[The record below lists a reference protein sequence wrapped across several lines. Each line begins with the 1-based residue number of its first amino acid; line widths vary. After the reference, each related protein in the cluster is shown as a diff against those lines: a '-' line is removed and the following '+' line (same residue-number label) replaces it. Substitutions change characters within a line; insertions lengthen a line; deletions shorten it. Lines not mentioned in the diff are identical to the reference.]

1 MRDWLQL
8 IPTIVTAVAGLAG
21 LLGLAKYLIEPWYSA
36 RALRR
41 KYATALWIACSDLH
55 IHLDRIRKQMGVG
68 DSRTSNASEDPPKRL
83 ARESRLVRER
93 GVLHHHHGIQ
103 DRSSLG
109 VASNLSA
116 RAALPA
122 VCGEPELPVTALRT
136 RRRAKSSISTNTCF
150 WYDYLDAVGDRLV
163 SQLGAVGSG
172 GSLAP
177 MSFAEFCQRYATDQH
192 FLLFYDQ
199 AHRYIHLIG
208 DGQRPYIESMEKVL
222 ESLKKVMG
230 FLERQR
236 FLPGFEVRRP
246 EISGDEIARTVEPQ
260 PGPGAQPG

>member
-8 IPTIVTAVAGLAG
+8 IPTIVTAVVGLAG

-55 IHLDRIRKQMGVG
+55 IHLDRIREQMGAG
-68 DSRTSNASEDPPKRL
+68 DPRTRNALKKIPRNDSGRRADWFAKEGYYTTTTAYKIAAVSAWLRIYQRELLFLPYAASRSF
-83 ARESRLVRER
+83 
-93 GVLHHHHGIQ
+93 
-103 DRSSLG
+103 
-109 VASNLSA
+109 LSQLYA
-116 RAALPA
+116 RAD
-122 VCGEPELPVTALRT
+122 EL
-136 RRRAKSSISTNTCF
+136 KSSISTKTCF

-163 SQLGAVGSG
+163 SQLGDVGSG

-177 MSFAEFCQRYATDQH
+177 MSFAEFCRRYATDQD

-199 AHRYIHLIG
+199 VHRYIHLIG
-208 DGQRPYIESMEKVL
+208 DGQPPYIESVKKVL

-236 FLPGFEVRRP
+236 LLPR
-246 EISGDEIARTVEPQ
+246 AY
-260 PGPGAQPG
+260 